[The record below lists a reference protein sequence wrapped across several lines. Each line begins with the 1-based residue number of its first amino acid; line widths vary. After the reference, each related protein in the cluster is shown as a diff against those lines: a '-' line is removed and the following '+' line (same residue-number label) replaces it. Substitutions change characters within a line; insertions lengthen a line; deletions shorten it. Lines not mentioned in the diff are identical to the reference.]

1 MSEPWRSRKL
11 KKVEK
16 GVYGSADP
24 VGTAER
30 SYLMFCRDTHDES
43 KSGLG

>member
-1 MSEPWRSRKL
+1 MAATNVRTREKQE
-11 KKVEK
+11 VEK
-16 GVYGSADP
+16 GGP
-24 VGTAER
+24 VGTSER